1 MAWSVDARIP
11 IFVLPDAAAL
21 TAALA
26 AGRPAVVV
34 GSPAGSGE
42 PVDVAFEASALRHVA
57 ACLCCQGR
65 SPAAQALEQLFQAR
79 ARGTRPWFDRVL
91 VLPEGGAEAEIR
103 AALRDDSI
111 ASARF
116 RLA

>member
-1 MAWSVDARIP
+1 MTWSIDARIP
-11 IFVLPDAAAL
+11 VSILPAAAAL
-21 TAALA
+21 EGALA
-26 AGRPAVVV
+26 AGRPAAVV
-34 GSPAGSGE
+34 GMGGR
-42 PVDVAFEASALRHVA
+42 VDLAFLASTASHTVSCA
-57 ACLCCQGR
+57 CCQGR
-65 SPAAQALEQLFQAR
+65 TPAAQALDQLFQAR

-103 AALRDDSI
+103 AALRDDPV